1 MDEKTIQPVTSL
13 GGSERRA
20 ASSEMVRLYV
30 SEVLPSVSTFQLA
43 ATVPAKARRRKT
55 GRA

>member
-20 ASSEMVRLYV
+20 EMVRLYV